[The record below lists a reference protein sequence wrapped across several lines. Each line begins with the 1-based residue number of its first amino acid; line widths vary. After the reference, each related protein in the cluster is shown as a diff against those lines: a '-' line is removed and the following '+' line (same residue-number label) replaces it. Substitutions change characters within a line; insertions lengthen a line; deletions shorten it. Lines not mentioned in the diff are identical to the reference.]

1 MGPKEIKRLLKAGH
15 ITSDQADQLL
25 SDYKRNKYE
34 ADEADE
40 AEQWMKKVKKAGL
53 SGKKRMVKEKSLD
66 LNIEAALTDD
76 SLDRRTKSQKSN
88 RLRFSLRGAGGMSF
102 G

>member
-1 MGPKEIKRLLKAGH
+1 MGPKQIKHLLKAGH
-15 ITSDQADQLL
+15 ITADQADQML